1 MPRRRRPTAACTTSS
16 KTAHGRA
23 VGRRIW
29 CRPRR
34 VRDLAFC
41 PSSQGRHEVI
51 PSSEE
56 LAFSAMRTTRRRR
69 RRWPNQANPACRF
82 SRRRRH
88 DRWEVNR
95 AGGRRELEGGRW
107 GWFASYCR
115 ALEKNEWWLAAF
127 SPGSR
132 GKFLFSGFY
141 VVSHP
146 SLPWAIG
153 DRGHI

>member
-23 VGRRIW
+23 VGRCIW

-41 PSSQGRHEVI
+41 LSSQGRR
-51 PSSEE
+51 SSRGE

-82 SRRRRH
+82 SRRRCH

-107 GWFASYCR
+107 GCFANYCR

-127 SPGSR
+127 GAGSR
-132 GKFLFSGFY
+132 GKSLSSIFY

-146 SLPWAIG
+146 SLPWSA
-153 DRGHI
+153 RLQRFYH